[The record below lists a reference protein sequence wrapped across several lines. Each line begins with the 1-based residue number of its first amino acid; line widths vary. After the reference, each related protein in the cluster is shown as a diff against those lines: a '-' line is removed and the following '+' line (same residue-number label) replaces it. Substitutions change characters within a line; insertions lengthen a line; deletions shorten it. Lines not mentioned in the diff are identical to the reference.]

1 MGGLLRAA
9 VGGTNRLRTQWSPP
23 PPLPCNPSNPG
34 GGRRESRSPAHSRE
48 IYTRAQSDPDGR
60 EMGGRRK
67 GAKDERER
75 LVEEKMSASPRARAG
90 REGAGAE
97 AGFRWKLALRVY

>member
-1 MGGLLRAA
+1 
-9 VGGTNRLRTQWSPP
+9 
-23 PPLPCNPSNPG
+23 
-34 GGRRESRSPAHSRE
+34 
-48 IYTRAQSDPDGR
+48 
-60 EMGGRRK
+60 MGGRRK